1 MKKLILFCSAVI
13 LILTFAGCADIEA
26 NKPPY
31 ADLVPE
37 LITADM
43 DTVLSAFD
51 MTREDIT
58 LVSAADGYQHNKPV
72 QIMGQDYEMFLH
84 FYDVENETD
93 FLGITYRV
101 RISCGE
107 KKAAKTAIDLR
118 DKLVSLYGPST
129 RPSGTSNS
137 LSLADASAAELSSYM
152 SENEINTRGM
162 RWVLDDS
169 VEDLS
174 DELKAFY
181 GKGCVS
187 LKYWVD
193 YYTTDSDDV
202 LQLQLVYCIDHTS

>member
-1 MKKLILFCSAVI
+1 MKRLVFMIAACMLFLC
-13 LILTFAGCADIEA
+13 GCAGEEA
-26 NKPPY
+26 AKPPY

-43 DTVLSAFD
+43 DTVLGAFAL
-51 MTREDIT
+51 TREDIT
-58 LVSAADGYQHNKPV
+58 FISSSDGYRLNNPV
-72 QIMGQDYEMFLH
+72 EIMDQDYEMFLH
-84 FYDVENETD
+84 FFDVEEGTG
-93 FLGITYRV
+93 FLGITYRARV
-101 RISCGE
+101 SCNE
-107 KKAAKTAIDLR
+107 SKAANTSIDLR

-137 LSLADASAAELSSYM
+137 LSLADASAAELASYM

-193 YYTTDSDDV
+193 HYTTDSDDV
-202 LQLQLVYCIDHTS
+202 LQLQLVYCIDHAS